1 MNIKS
6 FKESLDYLA
15 NAQLTPFVWGHAGI
29 GKTQVVK
36 QWAVDKG
43 YQFFSL
49 YLGTQSDLGDILGLA
64 EFVDNGD
71 GSKSTAFATPQWL
84 QNLITYC
91 KANPDS
97 GAVIFLDEFNRGR
110 KDVLAGMFSLA
121 LDKTFHTIKLPV
133 NCHIVAAGNPPTEEY
148 FTTDVNETALMAR
161 FVHIKLEP
169 TVEEWVKYAK
179 EKELESSL
187 VGFIQEQPKLLEDHH
202 TDFQL
207 PVKVD
212 RRSYERASKLFA
224 NSTPKHLLSQLLPGI
239 IGLSNY
245 IAYEAYVKES
255 DKVLTGEQVILGE
268 GKKLVTKWSNPENVQ
283 ASFLNIT
290 CDNIKELFAQKE
302 IAKIM
307 LTDVEKEN
315 LHWFIEEVPKDIS
328 FKLIKELGS
337 RGVAG
342 NEVFSNYYT
351 SPAYEDK
358 ILDLY
363 KIALVG
369 QTEEESEDKSKSKKK
384 KTA

>member
-6 FKESLDYLA
+6 FKESLDHLA

-36 QWAVDKG
+36 QWAKEKG
-43 YQFFSL
+43 YEFFSL

-64 EFVDNGD
+64 EFVDNKD

-121 LDKTFHTIKLPV
+121 LDKTFHTIKLPT
-133 NCHIVAAGNPPTEEY
+133 NCHIIAAGNPPTDEY

-169 TVEEWVKYAK
+169 TIEEWVQYAK
-179 EKELESSL
+179 AKEFESSL
-187 VGFIQEQPKLLEDHH
+187 IGFIQEQPKLLEDHH

-212 RRSYERASKLFA
+212 RRSYERANRLFEVK
-224 NSTPKHLLSQLLPGI
+224 TPENLLSQLLPGI
-239 IGLSNY
+239 IGISNY
-245 IAYEAYVKES
+245 VAYEAYLKNQ
-255 DKVLTGEQVILGE
+255 DKTLTGEQVIAGE
-268 GKKLVTKWSNPENVQ
+268 GKNLITKWSNPENVQ
-283 ASFLNIT
+283 ASFLSVT
-290 CDNIKELFAQKE
+290 CDNVKDLLAKKEV
-302 IAKIM
+302 AKAM
-307 LTDVEKEN
+307 LTDTEKEN
-315 LHWFIEEVPKDIS
+315 LTWFIEALPKDIS
-328 FKLIKELGS
+328 FKFIKVMAE
-337 RGVAG
+337 RVTPG
-342 NEVFSNYYT
+342 NTVFSNYYT
-351 SPAYEDK
+351 TGDIEEK
-358 ILDLY
+358 MINLY
-363 KIALVG
+363 KIALVN
-369 QTEEESEDKSKSKKK
+369 SPKDK
-384 KTA
+384 AG